1 MLIRRFVRR
10 MAVAIGG
17 LGCIMAIA
25 IGTTWAVEGVGSIE
39 FGLEAWVAIE
49 AYLAVAAT
57 ICYTSWHKEMSGTQK
72 ETLQERRTREA

>member
-39 FGLEAWVAIE
+39 FGLEA
-49 AYLAVAAT
+49 
-57 ICYTSWHKEMSGTQK
+57 
-72 ETLQERRTREA
+72 